1 MNTFLH
7 TADSRQTSPELL
19 AAILYVA
26 GGNETLAEQIWRD
39 GPDED
44 EIVSIIE
51 IVTGN
56 GRVPTTAFHWG
67 NLGPYWAETEDGI
80 EVGNEVEGGEGDD
93 YGRGRVLAIVSSD
106 WVHVAWDNGTRSDA
120 PTDGLSVID

>member
-1 MNTFLH
+1 MSTFLD
-7 TADSRQTSPELL
+7 TAEPRQTSPELL

-26 GGNETLAEQIWRD
+26 GGNEALAEQIWRD

-51 IVTGN
+51 IVTGD

-80 EVGNEVEGGEGDD
+80 EVGNEVESVAGGD
-93 YGRGRVLAIVSSD
+93 YRRGRVLAIVSSH
-106 WVHVAWDNGTRSDA
+106 WVHVAWDNGTRTDA
-120 PTDGLSVID
+120 PDADLVVIE

>member
-1 MNTFLH
+1 MTTFLD

-26 GGNETLAEQIWRD
+26 GGNEALAEQIWRD

-56 GRVPTTAFHWG
+56 GLVPTTDFCWG
-67 NLGPYWAETEDGI
+67 VNGPYWAETACGI
-80 EVGNEVEGGEGDD
+80 KVGNEVEGGEGDD
-93 YGRGRVLAIVSSD
+93 YGRGRVLAIVSSH
-106 WVHVAWDNGTRSDA
+106 WVHVAWDNGTRTDA
-120 PTDGLSVID
+120 PTDGLSVVD

>member
-1 MNTFLH
+1 MNTFLD

-106 WVHVAWDNGTRSDA
+106 WVHVAWDNGTRSDT
-120 PTDGLSVID
+120 PTDGLRVID